1 MKLSEN
7 LKNIRKENNL
17 SQEQLAEKLGV
28 SRQAVSKWESGQSY
42 PEMDKVLLICKL
54 FNYNMDELMNENI
67 KEVEENKQSKNNI
80 NKYIDDFFGFITKTV
95 DMITSMSFKQKMK
108 CLAEEAITAIVLL
121 CIFGIIGGICSGI
134 LSNIFYGINSTAYRI
149 IGNIL
154 ETIYGVA
161 ALVIGITIFL
171 HIFKIRY
178 LDYYE
183 FVREDKKTEEIEK
196 KPEQEKIV
204 VEKKQEKIVIR
215 DPEDSQSNFLTGIF
229 KIILIW
235 IKIFVAFFGFFGVF
249 TFIGLIVLFIL
260 SFMFAKTGL
269 MFCGAILGI
278 LAGLIINFIFLEIVF
293 NFIVN
298 RKCKKTRI
306 GIMLIVALILA
317 GVGIGIGFMG
327 VTEFKYNPKIEN
339 EVVQNYEFEMT
350 DNLSINKWGEYIEYI
365 TEEDNTNRIRIEL
378 KSSEYTNAKITQ
390 RNETIYVHYEQNPGN
405 AIEILKQVMKD
416 INNKEIRDYYFPRVI
431 VYGSK
436 ENIDKLQENRE
447 KKYNQS
453 LEIELQELREEN
465 YELKRENR
473 KLRNQVYEVDD

>member
-108 CLAEEAITAIVLL
+108 CLVEEVITVIVLL
-121 CIFGIIGGICSGI
+121 CIFGIIGGICSNI
-134 LSNIFYGINSTAYRI
+134 LSNIFYGINTTAFRI

-154 ETIYGVA
+154 ESVYGIA
-161 ALVIGITIFL
+161 ALIIGTTIFL
-171 HIFKIRY
+171 HIFKVRY

-183 FVREDKKTEEIEK
+183 FVKEEKNPEETEKEPEK
-196 KPEQEKIV
+196 EKIV
-204 VEKKQEKIVIR
+204 VEKKPEKIVIR

-235 IKIFVAFFGFFGVF
+235 IKIFVAFFGFFGIF
-249 TFIGLIVLFIL
+249 TFIGLVVLFVL
-260 SFMFAKTGL
+260 SFMFVKTGL
-269 MFCGAILGI
+269 VFCGAILGI
-278 LAGLIINFIFLEIVF
+278 LACLIVNFIFLELVF
-293 NFIVN
+293 NFIVSK
-298 RKCKKTRI
+298 KCKKTRI
-306 GIMLIVALILA
+306 GIMLIIALVLA
-317 GVGIGIGFMG
+317 GIGIGIGFIG
-327 VTEFKYNPKIEN
+327 VTEFKYNSVIEN
-339 EVVQNYEFEMT
+339 EITQNYEFEMT
-350 DNLSINKWGEYIEYI
+350 ENLSINKWGNSIEYI
-365 TEEDNTNRIRIEL
+365 TEENGTNKIRIEI
-378 KSSEYTNAKITQ
+378 KSSKYTNVKLTQ
-390 RNETIYVHYEQNPGN
+390 RNETIYVHYEQEAGD
-405 AIEILKQVMKD
+405 AIEILKQVIKD
-416 INNKEIRDYYFPRVI
+416 INNKEIRDYYTPRVI

-436 ENIDKLQENRE
+436 ENLDKLQDNRE
-447 KKYNQS
+447 KKYNES
-453 LEIELQELREEN
+453 LEIELRELKDEN
-465 YELKRENR
+465 YELERENR
-473 KLRNQVYEVDD
+473 RLRNQLYEIDD

>member
-108 CLAEEAITAIVLL
+108 CLVEEIITVMVLL
-121 CIFGIIGGICSGI
+121 CIFGIIGGICSNIVG
-134 LSNIFYGINSTAYRI
+134 NIFYGISSTAYRF

-154 ETIYGVA
+154 QTIYGIA
-161 ALVIGITIFL
+161 ALIIGTTIFL

-183 FVREDKKTEEIEK
+183 FVKEDKKTVETERE
-196 KPEQEKIV
+196 PEQEKIV
-204 VEKKQEKIVIR
+204 IQKKQEKVVIR

-229 KIILIW
+229 KITLIG

-249 TFIGLIVLFIL
+249 TFIGLVILFVL
-260 SFMFAKTGL
+260 SFMFVKTGL
-269 MFCGAILGI
+269 VFCGVILGI
-278 LAGLIINFIFLEIVF
+278 LAGLIANFIFLELVF
-293 NFIVN
+293 NFIVSK
-298 RKCKKTRI
+298 KCKKTRT
-306 GIMLIVALILA
+306 GIMLIIALILA
-317 GVGIGIGFMG
+317 GIGIGIGFIG
-327 VTEFKYNPKIEN
+327 ITEFKYNSVIEN
-339 EVVQNYEFEMT
+339 EIVQNYEFEMT
-350 DNLSINKWGEYIEYI
+350 DNLSINKWGEFVEYETDETYSNKI
-365 TEEDNTNRIRIEL
+365 KIVVETS
-378 KSSEYTNAKITQ
+378 KYTDTHITQ
-390 RNETIYVHYEQNPGN
+390 RNETIYIHSEQNPGN
-405 AIEILKQVMKD
+405 AIEIMKQVIKD
-416 INNKEIRDYYFPRVI
+416 INNKEIRDYYFPRVT
-431 VYGSK
+431 VYASK
-436 ENIDKLQENRE
+436 ENINKLQDNRE

-453 LEIELQELREEN
+453 LEIEIQELRNEN
-465 YELKRENR
+465 CELQLENR
-473 KLRNQVYEVDD
+473 RLRNQVYEIDD

>member
-108 CLAEEAITAIVLL
+108 CLVEEIITVMVLL
-121 CIFGIIGGICSGI
+121 CIFGIIGGICSNIVG
-134 LSNIFYGINSTAYRI
+134 NIFYGISSTAYRF

-154 ETIYGVA
+154 QTIYGIA
-161 ALVIGITIFL
+161 ALIIGTTIFL

-183 FVREDKKTEEIEK
+183 FVKEDKKTVETERE
-196 KPEQEKIV
+196 PEQEKIV
-204 VEKKQEKIVIR
+204 IQKKQEKVVIR

-229 KIILIW
+229 KITLIG

-249 TFIGLIVLFIL
+249 TFIGLVILFVL
-260 SFMFAKTGL
+260 SFMFVKTGL
-269 MFCGAILGI
+269 VFCGVILGI
-278 LAGLIINFIFLEIVF
+278 LAGLIANFIFLELVF
-293 NFIVN
+293 NFIVSK
-298 RKCKKTRI
+298 KCKKTRT
-306 GIMLIVALILA
+306 GIMLIIALILA
-317 GVGIGIGFMG
+317 GIGIGIGFIG
-327 VTEFKYNPKIEN
+327 ITEFKYNSVIEN
-339 EVVQNYEFEMT
+339 EIVQNYEFEMT
-350 DNLSINKWGEYIEYI
+350 DNLSINKWGEFVEYETDETYSNKI
-365 TEEDNTNRIRIEL
+365 KIVVETS
-378 KSSEYTNAKITQ
+378 KYTDTHITQ
-390 RNETIYVHYEQNPGN
+390 RNETIYIHSEQNPGN
-405 AIEILKQVMKD
+405 AIEIMKQVIKD
-416 INNKEIRDYYFPRVI
+416 VNNKEIRDYYFPRVT
-431 VYGSK
+431 VYASK
-436 ENIDKLQENRE
+436 ENINKLQDNRE

-453 LEIELQELREEN
+453 LEIEIQELRNEN
-465 YELKRENR
+465 CELQLENR
-473 KLRNQVYEVDD
+473 RLRNQVYEIDD

>member
-1 MKLSEN
+1 
-7 LKNIRKENNL
+7 
-17 SQEQLAEKLGV
+17 
-28 SRQAVSKWESGQSY
+28 
-42 PEMDKVLLICKL
+42 
-54 FNYNMDELMNENI
+54 
-67 KEVEENKQSKNNI
+67 
-80 NKYIDDFFGFITKTV
+80 
-95 DMITSMSFKQKMK
+95 
-108 CLAEEAITAIVLL
+108 
-121 CIFGIIGGICSGI
+121 
-134 LSNIFYGINSTAYRI
+134 
-149 IGNIL
+149 
-154 ETIYGVA
+154 
-161 ALVIGITIFL
+161 
-171 HIFKIRY
+171 
-178 LDYYE
+178 
-183 FVREDKKTEEIEK
+183 
-196 KPEQEKIV
+196 
-204 VEKKQEKIVIR
+204 
-215 DPEDSQSNFLTGIF
+215 
-229 KIILIW
+229 
-235 IKIFVAFFGFFGVF
+235 
-249 TFIGLIVLFIL
+249 
-260 SFMFAKTGL
+260 
-269 MFCGAILGI
+269 
-278 LAGLIINFIFLEIVF
+278 
-293 NFIVN
+293 
-298 RKCKKTRI
+298 
-306 GIMLIVALILA
+306 
-317 GVGIGIGFMG
+317 MG